1 MSHFSDSLSKWT
13 SGTLTI
19 WKENK
24 GLDFFCLAL
33 RGEKSNLQSIQFTF
47 RLITQ
52 LFSDSS
58 PNQVNA
64 SHHFISIRLLSIT
77 GCLWSKVHLDSMG
90 GGRGLFEKLCVL
102 GDFIVAGTPPLHHS
116 WSLASAAP
124 SWTTSASGTF
134 PSRLLSASEYWP
146 MRQLT
151 VFTVFQFLVN
161 CIQADSVTRHLFS
174 RRTDSAPLQEL
185 FKLARH
191 NWSISS

>member
-90 GGRGLFEKLCVL
+90 GGWGLFEKLCVL

-151 VFTVFQFLVN
+151 VFAVFQFLEN